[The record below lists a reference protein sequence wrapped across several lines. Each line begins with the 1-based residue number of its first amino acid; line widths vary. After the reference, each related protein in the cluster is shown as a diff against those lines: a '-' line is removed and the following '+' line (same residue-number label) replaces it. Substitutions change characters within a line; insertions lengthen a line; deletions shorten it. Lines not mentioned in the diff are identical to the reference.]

1 MQRQPGSSSE
11 SLSNYWQEEDEKGLD
26 WELAELRVSLAHHYA
41 NQKNRIYVE
50 APSLGRKGFD
60 SADY

>member
-1 MQRQPGSSSE
+1 M
-11 SLSNYWQEEDEKGLD
+11 D

-50 APSLGRKGFD
+50 VPSLGRKGFD